1 MKVASIGIGL
11 SGLPLTLLIPQ
22 EMMIHYLIGTVLAY
36 AGGFVLTYFT
46 KWEDMGEDDS
56 QTEENQVLNEV
67 LHLK

>member
-1 MKVASIGIGL
+1 
-11 SGLPLTLLIPQ
+11 
-22 EMMIHYLIGTVLAY
+22 MIHYLIGTVLAY